1 MIPYPI
7 PCVHIKSFKTELD
20 HLVKLGVLAPKTE
33 SEWAFLS
40 FIVPKKDG
48 WVCSISDL
56 HQLNKVMKCKQY
68 LLLIIMDNLR
78 KPSGYQFFTKLK
90 YLLDNEIQNLS
101 TIITLLGKYKHLR
114 PLMGLKCSPD
124 IFQSI
129 KESVLSNIEDEDVYV
144 NGVGAFL
151 KDWKH
156 KHLAKMLY

>member
-1 MIPYPI
+1 MQYY
-7 PCVHIKSFKTELD
+7 SFE
-20 HLVKLGVLAPKTE
+20 
-33 SEWAFLS
+33 
-40 FIVPKKDG
+40 
-48 WVCSISDL
+48 
-56 HQLNKVMKCKQY
+56 
-68 LLLIIMDNLR
+68 
-78 KPSGYQFFTKLK
+78 
-90 YLLDNEIQNLS
+90 LDNEIQNLS

-156 KHLAKMLY
+156 KHLAKMLYWLNAKGLAINPSKCELAVKETDWQGYWVIPHGLKPWKKNIDAILHMDYLQNATELCMFIGCVTYYLDMAKSGPYS